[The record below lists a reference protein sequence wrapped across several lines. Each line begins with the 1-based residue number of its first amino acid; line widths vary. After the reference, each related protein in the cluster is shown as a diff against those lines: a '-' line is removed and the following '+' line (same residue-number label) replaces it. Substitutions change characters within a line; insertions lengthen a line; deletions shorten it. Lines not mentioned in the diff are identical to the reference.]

1 MATLSSLGI
10 GSGLDTAAMLEQMRA
25 AEQTRLNPYTTLK
38 SSYENKISA
47 WGKISSALSSLQTS
61 VKKLSGEAFNTLTV
75 SDNKAFKATATSEA
89 AADSHSVTVKQLA
102 VSHKLRTEGYTSSEE
117 NLGDKT
123 GGTRTITITQANGK
137 EITVSLA
144 DDETSLDQIAK
155 AINKQDGGV
164 RASVQ
169 RSDDGYQLVL
179 SSRTAGTE
187 GQMSVQVTGDDAL
200 GDILNT
206 SEGGQRPDPDDENK
220 TIAENDRMFS
230 VAEAQDAQ
238 LIVDGISYTRSSNS
252 ITDIIAGVT
261 LNLTGVS
268 EEGKAEQLTLNV
280 DTSAI
285 KTTLQEFVK
294 QYNALLS
301 QTSSASKFVPSDTS
315 GLADDDVAKP
325 SSENGALMG
334 DGTLR
339 GLVGEL
345 RSVVNGVYGDK
356 DVNVSALSSLGISI
370 DAATGQM
377 TLDTEKLDKA
387 IADYPEQIGALFKGN
402 GEKEGLATGLND
414 IITKYVGDKEN
425 KKDGVIKGM
434 TDTLDEQVKLVKE
447 QIDKT
452 QKLIDAQVERYRI
465 QFQNLDSTMSQLNNM
480 SNQLTAVL
488 STL

>member
-1 MATLSSLGI
+1 
-10 GSGLDTAAMLEQMRA
+10 
-25 AEQTRLNPYTTLK
+25 
-38 SSYENKISA
+38 
-47 WGKISSALSSLQTS
+47 
-61 VKKLSGEAFNTLTV
+61 
-75 SDNKAFKATATSEA
+75 
-89 AADSHSVTVKQLA
+89 
-102 VSHKLRTEGYTSSEE
+102 
-117 NLGDKT
+117 
-123 GGTRTITITQANGK
+123 
-137 EITVSLA
+137 
-144 DDETSLDQIAK
+144 
-155 AINKQDGGV
+155 
-164 RASVQ
+164 
-169 RSDDGYQLVL
+169 
-179 SSRTAGTE
+179 
-187 GQMSVQVTGDDAL
+187 
-200 GDILNT
+200 
-206 SEGGQRPDPDDENK
+206 
-220 TIAENDRMFS
+220 
-230 VAEAQDAQ
+230 
-238 LIVDGISYTRSSNS
+238 
-252 ITDIIAGVT
+252 
-261 LNLTGVS
+261 
-268 EEGKAEQLTLNV
+268 
-280 DTSAI
+280 
-285 KTTLQEFVK
+285 
-294 QYNALLS
+294 
-301 QTSSASKFVPSDTS
+301 
-315 GLADDDVAKP
+315 ADDDVAKP

-356 DVNVSALSSLGISI
+356 DVNVSALTSLGISI

>member
-102 VSHKLRTEGYTSSEE
+102 VSHKLKTKGYTSSEE

-294 QYNALLS
+294 QYYALLS
-301 QTSSASKFVPSDTS
+301 QTSSASKFVPSD
-315 GLADDDVAKP
+315 
-325 SSENGALMG
+325 
-334 DGTLR
+334 
-339 GLVGEL
+339 
-345 RSVVNGVYGDK
+345 
-356 DVNVSALSSLGISI
+356 
-370 DAATGQM
+370 
-377 TLDTEKLDKA
+377 
-387 IADYPEQIGALFKGN
+387 
-402 GEKEGLATGLND
+402 
-414 IITKYVGDKEN
+414 
-425 KKDGVIKGM
+425 
-434 TDTLDEQVKLVKE
+434 
-447 QIDKT
+447 
-452 QKLIDAQVERYRI
+452 
-465 QFQNLDSTMSQLNNM
+465 
-480 SNQLTAVL
+480 
-488 STL
+488 

>member
-1 MATLSSLGI
+1 M
-10 GSGLDTAAMLEQMRA
+10 
-25 AEQTRLNPYTTLK
+25 
-38 SSYENKISA
+38 
-47 WGKISSALSSLQTS
+47 
-61 VKKLSGEAFNTLTV
+61 
-75 SDNKAFKATATSEA
+75 
-89 AADSHSVTVKQLA
+89 KQLA

-117 NLGDKT
+117 NTGDKT
-123 GGTRTITITQANGK
+123 GGTRTITITRANGK

-206 SEGGQRPDPDDENK
+206 SEGGQRPDPNDENK

-339 GLVGEL
+339 GPVGEL

-402 GEKEGLATGLND
+402 GEKEGRRPG
-414 IITKYVGDKEN
+414 
-425 KKDGVIKGM
+425 
-434 TDTLDEQVKLVKE
+434 
-447 QIDKT
+447 
-452 QKLIDAQVERYRI
+452 
-465 QFQNLDSTMSQLNNM
+465 
-480 SNQLTAVL
+480 
-488 STL
+488 